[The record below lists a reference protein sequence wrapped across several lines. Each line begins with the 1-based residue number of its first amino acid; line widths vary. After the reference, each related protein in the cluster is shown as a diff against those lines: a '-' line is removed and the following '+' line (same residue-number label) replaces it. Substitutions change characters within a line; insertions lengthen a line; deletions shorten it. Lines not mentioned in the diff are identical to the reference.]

1 MHTLRPITLRSI
13 FLRQITLR
21 QTTLRTCIALLLA
34 GLLSPAIAQP
44 GASTSVAPA
53 AAAPHAW
60 QNIPPTTPPFS
71 NNYPHPAQ
79 ANFWAWRWQ
88 RLRDGL
94 PKPAPPSGWDLPAQ
108 MIDPAS
114 LRAPDN
120 SPSATWIGHA
130 TLLVRLAGKT
140 MLFDPV
146 FSPRV
151 SPVGFAGP
159 KRAVPLPIALVDLP
173 HIDLVMVSHNHYDH
187 LDADT
192 VQRLA
197 AQPGGSPRFLVPLG
211 LKAWFATLGVLR
223 VDEYTWWQTT
233 QDDTLAITFVP
244 VQHWSRRSLADGN
257 QTLWGGWVVLGD
269 GLKLIHTGDTGYSA
283 DFKDIGQRLGPFDMA
298 FIPIGAYAPR
308 WFMQVMHVDVPEA
321 VQIRADLRAERAIGM
336 HWGTFEGLTDE
347 PLDEPPRLLAQQ
359 RAARGLSPAQ
369 FDVLQIGETR
379 RLQKVTPR

>member
-1 MHTLRPITLRSI
+1 MQSLRATMLHTGL
-13 FLRQITLR
+13 
-21 QTTLRTCIALLLA
+21 ALLLT
-34 GLLSPAIAQP
+34 GLLATATAQP
-44 GASTSVAPA
+44 VAASGASAPA
-53 AAAPHAW
+53 
-60 QNIPPTTPPFS
+60 TPPFS
-71 NNYPHPAQ
+71 NTYPHPAQ
-79 ANFWAWRWQ
+79 ASFLAWQWE

-94 PKPAPPSGWDLPAQ
+94 PKPPPPGGWDLPAQ

-114 LRAPDN
+114 LRAPEN
-120 SPSATWIGHA
+120 NPSATWIGHA

-159 KRAVPLPIALVDLP
+159 KRAVPLPIALADLP

-223 VDEYTWWQTT
+223 VDEYTWWQNTK
-233 QDDTLAITFVP
+233 DDTLAITFVP
-244 VQHWSRRSLADGN
+244 VQHWSRRAIADSN
-257 QTLWGGWVVLGD
+257 QTLWGGWVVQGE

-347 PLDEPPRLLAQQ
+347 PLDEPPRLLAHQ
-359 RAARGLSPAQ
+359 RAARGLSPVQ